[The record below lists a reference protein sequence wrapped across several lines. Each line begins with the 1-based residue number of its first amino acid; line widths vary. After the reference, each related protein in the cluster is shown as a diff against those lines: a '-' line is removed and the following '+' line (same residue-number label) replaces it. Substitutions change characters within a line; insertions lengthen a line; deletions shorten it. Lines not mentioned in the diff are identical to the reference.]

1 MYELYRKIFVWVNY
15 ERIITEKMMIVN
27 STKKGKQEDYFGFV
41 FSYLLAFLLPKPILL
56 SFNM

>member
-1 MYELYRKIFVWVNY
+1 
-15 ERIITEKMMIVN
+15 MMIVN